1 MKPTVLALPTE
12 RITLLLIG
20 AMLLLVRVPFYLTHH
35 IQEGSFLIFRTA
47 VNLADHGSYAYN
59 VGTQDTGVT
68 CHAYA
73 FLVALLRLLFRTH
86 FIIAVQLAN
95 TLLVIGGIYFFA
107 AAVETKFLPK
117 VIIWIMASMTPL
129 ALLASYVGMETP
141 LLIFALGLTLYSLHN
156 EQAPSWL
163 FSFPIFFLPW
173 IRPDAVA
180 FGAILVTGF
189 SLRHRR
195 IHYQSLC
202 WLLAGC
208 ASLSAFNFLLTGH
221 LLNQTIIAKKIAYP
235 SDKSVGAVLKRIPDT
250 FFTHS
255 IYSPLGKALPPL
267 LSMGSAVLAFS
278 AIAISLWISRK
289 DRGQWTIF
297 LILGAIAV
305 LVPLPYIYEGMV
317 EFPWYFAVSSFTGL
331 FLVITLFTIF
341 ALRLPI
347 RARIG
352 LFACASLALVAMA
365 VSRAAVSITAGAECQ
380 FMSGIGRFIKET
392 AQPTDTL
399 FLEPAGIIPYYAGI
413 KTYEEVGLSTFNV
426 VGYRLKYGPQWW
438 IRFLQFEKPTFL
450 FERSPIETYS
460 NAWGY
465 TMTDDE
471 RAWFDRNYELV
482 RKFEFKRSD
491 YATSA
496 LARSMLPFSRGE
508 PTRSCYVFRIR
519 PQ

>member
-1 MKPTVLALPTE
+1 MKPTVLAPPTE
-12 RITLLLIG
+12 RIILLLIG
-20 AMLLLVRVPFYLTHH
+20 AALLLTRVPFYLTHH
-35 IQEGSFLIFRTA
+35 IQEGAFLIFRTA
-47 VNLADHGSYAYN
+47 VNLADHGSYAFN
-59 VGTQDTGVT
+59 VGTRDTGVT

-73 FLVALLRLLFRTH
+73 FLVAVLRLLFRSH
-86 FIIAVQLAN
+86 FIIAVQLVN
-95 TLLVIGGIYFFA
+95 TLLVIGGIYFIA
-107 AAVETKFLPK
+107 ATVEARFLPK

-141 LLIFALGLTLYSLHN
+141 LLIFALGFTLYSLHN
-156 EQAPSWL
+156 EETPSWL
-163 FSFPIFFLPW
+163 HSFPIFFLPW

-180 FGAILVTGF
+180 FGAILVTAF

-208 ASLSAFNFLLTGH
+208 ASLTAFNFCLTGH

-235 SDKSVGAVLKRIPDT
+235 SDRSVGAVLKRIPDT
-250 FFTHS
+250 LFTHS
-255 IYSPLGKALPPL
+255 IYSPLGKALPPR
-267 LSMGSAVLAFS
+267 LSIGFGILAFS
-278 AIAISLWISRK
+278 AIAMSLWISRK
-289 DRGQWTIF
+289 DRRQWTVF
-297 LILGAIAV
+297 LVLAGIAV

-317 EFPWYFAVSSFTGL
+317 EFPWYFAVSSFTAL
-331 FLVITLFTIF
+331 FVIITLFTIF
-341 ALRLPI
+341 TLKLPNPARL
-347 RARIG
+347 G
-352 LFACASLALVAMA
+352 LLACASLVLLAMA
-365 VSRAAVSITAGAECQ
+365 VSREAVSITAGAECQ
-380 FMSGIGRFIKET
+380 FMSGIGTYIKEI

-399 FLEPAGIIPYYAGI
+399 FLEPAGNIPFYAGI

-450 FERSPIETYS
+450 FERSQIETYS
-460 NAWGY
+460 NSWGY

-471 RAWFDRNYELV
+471 KAWFDRNYELV
-482 RKFEFKRSD
+482 KKFEFKRSD

-496 LARSMLPFSRGE
+496 LARSVLPFTQGD
-508 PTRSCYVFRIR
+508 PTRSCYVFRVR